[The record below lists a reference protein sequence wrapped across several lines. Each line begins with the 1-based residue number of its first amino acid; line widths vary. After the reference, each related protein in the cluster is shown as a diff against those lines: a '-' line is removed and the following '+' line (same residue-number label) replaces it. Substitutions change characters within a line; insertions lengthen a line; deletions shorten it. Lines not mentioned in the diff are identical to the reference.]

1 MKMQFSNNQE
11 DLRIEK
17 VGIGYKDVYREL
29 EYLQPYV
36 DKSKFV
42 DMGLPSGRLW
52 AKCNIDLT
60 QQDKFAQ
67 SEYSY
72 DASFFSWGNIDGHN
86 PTGGT
91 FDYNFSRENYNQTDG
106 YAMYSQLAYGDEMWP
121 RQDAAH
127 ANLNAPWRIPSFAD
141 WMELYNNADFVDA
154 NGDVI
159 PESTTNKLITM
170 NGIVGF
176 RLKSK
181 INGNYLFFASCG
193 YGDGTAI
200 TQFENFASYWLTT
213 IGMTGATLRPHVISI
228 TSTSSAGDKVTT
240 ERYGNPIRPVI

>member
-1 MKMQFSNNQE
+1 MKMQFTNNQE
-11 DLRIEK
+11 DLTIEK
-17 VGIGYKDVYREL
+17 VGTGRKDVFREL

-91 FDYNFSRENYNQTDG
+91 FDYDFSQANYELTDG
-106 YAMYSQLAYGDEMWP
+106 YAMFSQLVYDDEMWP
-121 RQDAAH
+121 RQDAAY
-127 ANLNAPWRIPSFAD
+127 ANLNAPWRIPSYAD
-141 WMELYNNADFVDA
+141 YKELRDNSDFIDA
-154 NGDVI
+154 SGNVI
-159 PESTTNKLITM
+159 PDSTTNKLITM
-170 NGIVGF
+170 NGVKGY

-181 INGNYLFFASCG
+181 INENILFFAATGVLNGTSLLL
-193 YGDGTAI
+193 YEDGAG
-200 TQFENFASYWLTT
+200 FWLTT
-213 IGMTGATLRPHVISI
+213 ISSSELLQPHV
-228 TSTSSAGDKVTT
+228 AVLRTT
-240 ERYGNPIRPVI
+240 RTNYNATNPPHIGCSIRPVI